1 VLGPVLSDRVVS
13 SRVSHVASR
22 GEVFQ
27 GGELFVLHSL
37 ARPVKGRWLA
47 TPSETRL
54 LAVVILAIL
63 ALVFI
68 STLISPPHWLQVAAL
83 FGHLI
88 FLVIG
93 FGSVLAVDWYGL
105 LSLFGWT
112 TIGDVLLVA
121 NRMTPMIW
129 IGLSGLTITGA
140 LLEPQLSS
148 WLVVVKLCCVVGV
161 GIVGVLALSTSR
173 TLERQMPTPARPM
186 VERGMVLAGFSQ
198 MFWWTAVI
206 IGFITDQLAR
216 TQ

>member
-1 VLGPVLSDRVVS
+1 M
-13 SRVSHVASR
+13 
-22 GEVFQ
+22 
-27 GGELFVLHSL
+27 LHSL

-54 LAVVILAIL
+54 LAVVILAL
-63 ALVFI
+63 VALIFI
-68 STLISPPHWLQVAAL
+68 STLINPPHWLQVAAL

-112 TIGDVLLVA
+112 TMGDVLLVA

-161 GIVGVLALSTSR
+161 GMVMVGSLV
-173 TLERQMPTPARPM
+173 
-186 VERGMVLAGFSQ
+186 V
-198 MFWWTAVI
+198 TAVI
-206 IGFITDQLAR
+206 SAVIASVKRDGR
-216 TQ
+216 